1 MNPLISLPAA
11 FGASLLGLLHR
22 SWEVRTTGLE
32 RLDDLL
38 GQGKTVLV
46 IFWHG
51 KYLPLFPLLQGRGAC
66 VFASQ
71 SLRGEI
77 ICALCRRFGHHCFT
91 LDEQTAFQSL
101 ATLRQALARSPLA
114 ALVPDGPRGPYHQVK
129 PGLIRLCGELCLTLL
144 PASVAAHPRLVLK
157 HRWDRMEVP
166 WPYARVSLA
175 FGAPLEIP
183 RSHDHPSLLLWADRV
198 REALEAADAQA
209 MARLE

>member
-22 SWEVRTTGLE
+22 SWEVKTTGLE

-38 GQGKTVLV
+38 GQGKPVLV

-91 LDEQTAFQSL
+91 LDEQIAFQSL

-144 PASVAAHPRLVLK
+144 PASVTAHPRLVLK

-183 RSHDHPSLLLWADRV
+183 RDLDHPSLQMWADRV

-209 MARLE
+209 SARLE

>member
-38 GQGKTVLV
+38 GQGKPVLV

-77 ICALCRRFGHHCFT
+77 ICALCRRFGHNCLM
-91 LDEQTAFQSL
+91 LDDHADLHPL
-101 ATLRQALARSPLA
+101 ATMRQAMARNQLMALA
-114 ALVPDGPRGPYHQVK
+114 PDGPRGPYHQIK
-129 PGLIRLCGELCLTLL
+129 PGLIRLSGEFDLTLL

-183 RSHDHPSLLLWADRV
+183 RDLDHPSLLLWADRV
-198 REALEAADAQA
+198 REALETAEAQA